1 METHIS
7 RNLVPETTGEP
18 DTLVEE
24 LTEVKIVDADP
35 SWWVMVEHTS
45 CGNLIRLPFD
55 SHEEATAFLDRIE
68 KAFDA
73 GEHRIRTGQARL
85 ISLKSFRQAWVS
97 GSEE

>member
-7 RNLVPETTGEP
+7 RNLVPETNGEP

-24 LTEVKIVDADP
+24 LTEVRIVDSDP
-35 SWWVMVEHTS
+35 SWWVMVEHIACDS
-45 CGNLIRLPFD
+45 LIRLPFD

-68 KAFDA
+68 EAFDS
-73 GEHRIRTGQARL
+73 GENRIRVGQARL
-85 ISLKSFRQAWVS
+85 MSLNSFRQAWVS

>member
-7 RNLVPETTGEP
+7 RKLVPETNGEP
-18 DTLVEE
+18 DTLFEE
-24 LTEVKIVDADP
+24 LTEVRIVDSDP

-45 CGNLIRLPFD
+45 CDSLIRLPFH

-73 GEHRIRTGQARL
+73 GENRIRTGQARL